1 MQDYVQTCRARLGT
15 LRTTTNLGALMPDH
29 GADLG
34 VDLYKLLV
42 VAKND
47 LPSVAVTY
55 TEASTQLSATAS
67 SADGVMRRPEYFG
80 DAFGPVHSAWVT
92 LHDVAA
98 SIMATTASNLT
109 DTASVLADCARR
121 YADTD
126 HAAAQTFDNLIR
138 QIGEPRVGD

>member
-1 MQDYVQTCRARLGT
+1 
-15 LRTTTNLGALMPDH
+15 MPDH

-47 LPSVAVTY
+47 LPSVAAIY
-55 TEASTQLSATAS
+55 TDAGSRFSAVAGS
-67 SADGVMRRPEYFG
+67 VGGVMHRPDQFG
-80 DAFGPVHSAWVT
+80 GTLGPVYSAWVA

-98 SIMATTASNLT
+98 SVLATTAASLT
-109 DTASVLADCARR
+109 DTASVLADSAQR

-126 HAAAQTFDNLIR
+126 HAAAQTFDNLRR
-138 QIGEPRVGD
+138 QDGEPRPGDL